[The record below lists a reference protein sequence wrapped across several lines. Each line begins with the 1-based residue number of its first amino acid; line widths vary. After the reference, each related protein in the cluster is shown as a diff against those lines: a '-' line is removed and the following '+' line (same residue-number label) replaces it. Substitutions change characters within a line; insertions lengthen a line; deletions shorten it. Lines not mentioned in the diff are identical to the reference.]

1 MQTEIAPDSLPH
13 IEYGI
18 TRSFDQPFAI
28 MLERVQAAL
37 QQEGFGILFVIDL
50 REKLREKLGVEY
62 RSYSILGACNPAL
75 AYQAL
80 NTEIGVGLLLPCNIV
95 VFEESSRTVVS
106 AIDADRMMSF
116 AGNSALSEI
125 ASQVSAKLHRVM
137 ENL

>member
-1 MQTEIAPDSLPH
+1 MQTEIAPDNLPH

>member
-1 MQTEIAPDSLPH
+1 MQTEIAPDNLPH

-80 NTEIGVGLLLPCNIV
+80 NTEIGVGLLLPCNMV